1 MKKYKKRLSVILSA
15 VIVLSSGMVQA
26 FAAESESEIAW
37 QYEQGRSV
45 NTNSVQITCYSDG
58 NIERFSSEFCY
69 VVVNVPDGVNPD
81 IEYFGVDRISY
92 VSKFDK
98 KFMYQT
104 EYGQEIYSE
113 LEPEENEYIIGVT
126 LDSLQTLCELED
138 EVTEIARNLMTEGK
152 ITSARVNY
160 MVYKDTFNEIGG
172 ITINT
177 DGSFIDTQ
185 PSDFPELAG
194 YYDTDDEFKIT
205 NDGKFLTLS
214 KYYTDK
220 DILTKIVSV
229 CDSLIENYDGIIS
242 VSPIFPE
249 IPINDSEN
257 PDLYAAKSIY
267 MWGDISRNNLID
279 LYDAI
284 EISKYIMNITDID
297 EDTIL
302 LADINRDGVTDLYDA
317 IEIAKTLLS

>member
-177 DGSFIDTQ
+177 DGSFIDTK

-194 YYDTDDEFKIT
+194 
-205 NDGKFLTLS
+205 
-214 KYYTDK
+214 
-220 DILTKIVSV
+220 
-229 CDSLIENYDGIIS
+229 
-242 VSPIFPE
+242 
-249 IPINDSEN
+249 
-257 PDLYAAKSIY
+257 
-267 MWGDISRNNLID
+267 
-279 LYDAI
+279 
-284 EISKYIMNITDID
+284 
-297 EDTIL
+297 
-302 LADINRDGVTDLYDA
+302 
-317 IEIAKTLLS
+317 

>member
-177 DGSFIDTQ
+177 DGSFIDTK

-242 VSPIFPE
+242 VSPIYPE

-257 PDLYAAKSIY
+257 PDLYAVKSIY

-317 IEIAKTLLS
+317 IEIAKTLLP

>member
-1 MKKYKKRLSVILSA
+1 M
-15 VIVLSSGMVQA
+15 M
-26 FAAESESEIAW
+26 
-37 QYEQGRSV
+37 
-45 NTNSVQITCYSDG
+45 
-58 NIERFSSEFCY
+58 
-69 VVVNVPDGVNPD
+69 
-81 IEYFGVDRISY
+81 
-92 VSKFDK
+92 
-98 KFMYQT
+98 
-104 EYGQEIYSE
+104 
-113 LEPEENEYIIGVT
+113 
-126 LDSLQTLCELED
+126 
-138 EVTEIARNLMTEGK
+138 NLKLRMTE
-152 ITSARVNY
+152 
-160 MVYKDTFNEIGG
+160 
-172 ITINT
+172 
-177 DGSFIDTQ
+177 
-185 PSDFPELAG
+185 
-194 YYDTDDEFKIT
+194 
-205 NDGKFLTLS
+205 KFLTLS